1 MSRIEYQVVH
11 ETIYTY
17 AWQVANGQHYARL
30 TPRNTV
36 LQEVLWSALEFNPS
50 PAEICKLR
58 DYFGNHCHIALIQ
71 TPHDSLHVTATALV
85 RVQPLE
91 LTEEHCLQAWESAL
105 PPSIY
110 TPEPLDVADMR
121 LATAMTPNL
130 PESLQMVRRFFT
142 PQRPW
147 LDAMLDLTRCI
158 NTEFAYDPDAT
169 DIDTPLSEVF
179 AAKRGVCQDFAHL
192 MLSCLRSLELPAR
205 YVSGYILNEPA
216 PGEEKLVGGDAS
228 HAWVEAWLPEAGWIG
243 FDPTNGKLANIE
255 FVTIG
260 WGRDYNDIAPLRG
273 IVLGGGEHD
282 LDVRVTVTRIS

>member
-1 MSRIEYQVVH
+1 MSKIKYQVVH
-11 ETIYTY
+11 ETVYTY

-30 TPRNTV
+30 TPRNTG
-36 LQEVLWSALEFNPS
+36 LQEVIWHGLEFDPA
-50 PAEICKLR
+50 PAEISKHR

-71 TPHDSLHVTATALV
+71 TPHEILQVTSTTLV
-85 RVQPLE
+85 RVEPLE
-91 LTEEHCLQAWESAL
+91 LTEEYCLQAWESAM

-110 TPEPLDVADMR
+110 TPEPLEVADMR

-130 PESLQMVRRFFT
+130 PESLQMARRFFT

-147 LDAMLDLTRCI
+147 LDAMLDLTRYI

-169 DIDTPLSEVF
+169 QIDTPLAEVF
-179 AAKRGVCQDFAHL
+179 ASKHGVCQDFAHL

-205 YVSGYILNEPA
+205 YVSGYILNEPL
-216 PGEEKLVGGDAS
+216 PGEEKLVGSDAS

-243 FDPTNGKLANIE
+243 FDPTNGKLANTE
-255 FVTIG
+255 FITIG

-282 LDVRVTVTRIS
+282 LDVRVTVTRIG